1 MAIDTVFLSAVD
13 CGIEVK
19 VGLSLGGG
27 EIGYT
32 ADELAEIFQKH
43 DINFDTDTVYNTS
56 SMDFAT
62 EEGFDND
69 DGAHDL
75 LDSAI
80 EAYLAK

>member
-1 MAIDTVFLSAVD
+1 MAIDTVFLSAMD
-13 CGIEVK
+13 SGIEVK

-32 ADELAEIFQKH
+32 AEQLAAIFTKH
-43 DINFDTDTVYNTS
+43 NIDFDTDTVYNTS

-75 LDSAI
+75 LEEAMQ
-80 EAYLAK
+80 AYLTK